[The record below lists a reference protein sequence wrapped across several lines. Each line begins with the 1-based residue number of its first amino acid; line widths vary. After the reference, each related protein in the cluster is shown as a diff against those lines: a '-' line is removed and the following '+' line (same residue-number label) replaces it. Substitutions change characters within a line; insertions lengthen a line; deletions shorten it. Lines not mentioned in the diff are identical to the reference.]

1 MKLDY
6 NLGDIV
12 YLITDPEVQPRMVN
26 RIQLSGTGL
35 MYCCILGAEEESW
48 HYNYE
53 LTSTRVLCEGL

>member
-12 YLITDPEVQPRMVN
+12 YLITDPEVKPRMVN

-35 MYCCILGAEEESW
+35 MYCVILGAECESW
-48 HYNYE
+48 HYAYE
-53 LTSTRVLCEGL
+53 LTNNSVLCGGL